1 MWATVTA
8 IPVGPDLY
16 VGYVITAKREL
27 NDLEV
32 QDMEAFSSYLAHTI
46 SLALKTLKI
55 VVT

>member
-1 MWATVTA
+1 MRATVTA

-16 VGYVITAKREL
+16 VGYVIAAKREL

-32 QDMEAFSSYLAHTI
+32 QDMEAFSSYLSRTI
-46 SLALKTLKI
+46 SLALKTLRI